1 MGDQSGVEW
10 MSASPVVADTFAG
23 RVHVEWDNSAPVTP
37 FGMPFF
43 IEFVKQGGL
52 FDSLVADCPLLYTSP
67 NAPPKRDVIGTIF
80 LSVLAGHNRYAHM
93 TTVRCDPVNPPL
105 LGMTHTVSEDA
116 VRRGL
121 DKIDEEAGE
130 TWIQGSRLH
139 DVPASERAVDSR
151 RRHYGEAALRASG
164 GRRGKL

>member
-1 MGDQSGVEW
+1 MGTNRRVIRAHPKGEQPIVEP
-10 MSASPVVADTFAG
+10 PVAGPVAADTFAG

-37 FGMPFF
+37 FGQLPFF

-52 FDSLVADCPLLYTSP
+52 FDGLVADCPLHLTSP

-80 LSVLAGHNRYAHM
+80 LSVLAGHYRYAHM

-105 LGMTHTVSEDA
+105 LGMTRPVSEDA

-121 DKIDEEAGE
+121 DKIEQEAG
-130 TWIQGSRLH
+130 
-139 DVPASERAVDSR
+139 
-151 RRHYGEAALRASG
+151 AAWVQAILITRG
-164 GRRGKL
+164 GRF